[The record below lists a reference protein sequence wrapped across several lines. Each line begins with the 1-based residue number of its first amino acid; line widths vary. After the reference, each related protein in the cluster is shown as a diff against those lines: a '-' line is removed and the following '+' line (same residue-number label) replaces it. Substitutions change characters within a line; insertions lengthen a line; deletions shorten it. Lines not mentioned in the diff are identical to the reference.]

1 MKRLLSLA
9 LSAAL
14 LAALALPAAAAEESA
29 DARLAK
35 VTQAVK
41 STLSLNTDEYESF
54 HGGVEQDLAPVW
66 NLEWQGEKRSLSI
79 QALEDGTVTYFYR
92 WDYDPSPN
100 DYRWDD
106 LPAFPES
113 VGTEDRAA
121 AEDFLSR
128 VLRSGEVAELKDK
141 EAGFTG
147 GQSGSSWEGTIT
159 LNGLPSPLH

>member
-79 QALEDGTVTYFYR
+79 PALEDGTVTYFYR

-106 LPAFPES
+106 LPAFP
-113 VGTEDRAA
+113 
-121 AEDFLSR
+121 
-128 VLRSGEVAELKDK
+128 
-141 EAGFTG
+141 
-147 GQSGSSWEGTIT
+147 
-159 LNGLPSPLH
+159 